1 MLVRQGIVR
10 FLEEMGVRH
19 IFHLPGVHTL
29 PLNASLGESNIKV
42 IIGRHESASAF
53 MADGFSRASGLPG
66 VILVTPG
73 PGVANVV
80 SACMEAHADDIPLII
95 IFIDVERKDVEKG
108 ILHGVREPEAI
119 FRTISKATFVVRRG
133 QELAATLGEAFHL
146 AVSARP
152 GPVVL
157 SIPHGIL
164 EKEAPFAKAGV
175 PETRKSPA
183 PVLQPM
189 EEALK
194 GARRPVIIG
203 GRGLVGKGLGP
214 LLDRTCREWGIPFLS
229 STSGKGVLPEDRP
242 HVFGNIVARGTARA
256 ILDEADLVIALGT
269 RLRDVDSKRRGVKIK
284 RLIHIDEDDR
294 WLGKNY
300 SLGLHVGGD
309 VPGAAEMLLR
319 LLDGT
324 KSDWDMEAL
333 HRARQRELEDLGQEN
348 VGFRIVSLL
357 RRVIPHDAVCVFD
370 LNMIGYWAE
379 YYFPVLG
386 ERTFLFPRG
395 ISPIFYA
402 FPASLGAKL
411 GKKEAPCLCVTGDGS
426 FLPTA
431 AELATMRK
439 YDIPVVVLIYDN
451 SSFGV
456 LEDFMRRRHGARD
469 TMGLL
474 NPDFSA
480 LAGSFGIKAGRAE
493 SLGDLERIFLNDI
506 TWDEPYVVEFRYPL
520 IDPPWA

>member
-1 MLVRQGIVR
+1 
-10 FLEEMGVRH
+10 MGVRH

-29 PLNASLGESNIKV
+29 PLNESLGESDIKV

-53 MADGFSRASGLPG
+53 MADGYSRSTGLPG

-73 PGVANVV
+73 AGLANVV

-119 FRTISKATFVVRRG
+119 FRAISKAALVVSHGRDV
-133 QELAATLGEAFHL
+133 AATLDEAFHL
-146 AVSARP
+146 ALSERP

-157 SIPHGIL
+157 SIPYGIL
-164 EKEAPFAKAGV
+164 EKEAPFPRAGRPERPKA
-175 PETRKSPA
+175 PDADREA
-183 PVLQPM
+183 L

-203 GRGLVGKGLGP
+203 GRGLVGSGLGP
-214 LLDRTCREWGIPFLS
+214 LLDRTCGESGIPFLS
-229 STSGKGVLPEDRP
+229 STSGKGVLPEDSP
-242 HVFGNIVARGTARA
+242 HVFGNMVAKGVARA

-284 RLIHIDEDDR
+284 RLIHIDEDER

-300 SLGLHVGGD
+300 PMGLHVGGN
-309 VPGAAEMLLR
+309 VKGSAEALLNLLR
-319 LLDGT
+319 G
-324 KSDWDMEAL
+324 KKGDWDMEAL
-333 HRARQRELEDLGQEN
+333 RKERKRELEDLERES

-357 RRVIPHDAVCVFD
+357 RRMIPDDAVTVWD

-379 YYFPVLG
+379 YYFPVLR

-411 GKKEAPCLCVTGDGS
+411 GREEAPCLCVTGDGS

-431 AELATMRK
+431 SELATMKK

-456 LEDFMRRRHGARD
+456 LEDFMRRRHGVRD

-474 NPDFSA
+474 NPDFPA
-480 LAGSFGIKAGRAE
+480 LAGSFDIKASRAE
-493 SLGDLERIFLNDI
+493 SPEELKRIFLNDI
-506 TWDEPYVVEFRYPL
+506 TWDEPHVVEFRYPL